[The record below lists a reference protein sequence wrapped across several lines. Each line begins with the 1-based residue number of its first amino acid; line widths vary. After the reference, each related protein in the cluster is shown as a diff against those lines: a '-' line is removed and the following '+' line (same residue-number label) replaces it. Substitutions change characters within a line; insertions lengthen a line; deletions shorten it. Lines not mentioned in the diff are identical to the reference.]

1 MQCERGT
8 LPDETHSMCRE
19 VPEEFLR
26 PESGWAIGAMSFSAT
41 GMLVGISCTRLIF
54 RIINL
59 LKLKDLK
66 FYIYISIVSQI
77 AIIILYILCHSCLYI

>member
-1 MQCERGT
+1 MDETQCTPCERGT

-41 GMLVGISCTRLIF
+41 GMLVGILWKF
-54 RIINL
+54 NF
-59 LKLKDLK
+59 LK
-66 FYIYISIVSQI
+66 QRE
-77 AIIILYILCHSCLYI
+77 ILNCVF

>member
-8 LPDETHSMCRE
+8 LPDETHSMCQE

-41 GMLVGISCTRLIF
+41 GMLVGISRTF
-54 RIINL
+54 RTINS
-59 LKLKDLK
+59 LKLRD
-66 FYIYISIVSQI
+66 FESYISQ
-77 AIIILYILCHSCLYI
+77 LYLKLQ